1 MPRGA
6 GGTAAVLLAA
16 AALSAGAAWL
26 RHGFI
31 ESETLA
37 PLCLEATA
45 PWWCGGRALLEGIC
59 RSPWL
64 AAAALL
70 ASLLALRWRRLAGVG
85 MAGGGVALAF
95 SNLGL
100 GGPAMVLG
108 LLALVRQPP
117 AAGASSE

>member
-1 MPRGA
+1 MTRTTA
-6 GGTAAVLLAA
+6 AAVLLSA

-37 PLCLEATA
+37 PLCLEAAA
-45 PWWCGGRALLEGIC
+45 PWWCGGRALLETIG

-64 AAAALL
+64 AAAAVL
-70 ASLLALRWRRLAGVG
+70 ASLLALRWRWLAGVG
-85 MAGGGVALAF
+85 MAAGGVALAF

-100 GGPAMVLG
+100 GAPAMVLG
-108 LLALVRQPP
+108 LLALVRQPAAAAP
-117 AAGASSE
+117 AAPE